1 MIELIVASSI
11 LISIVLLGLYTFEVD
26 NEKRAIFTGS
36 LTLFIFSL
44 IYLITENYI
53 AAIVQISFASS
64 ILAALIFT
72 SFEAVR
78 KTNDKKE
85 CPVAAS
91 LTIVLLMVLFPLFI
105 GFKRIKTPLPENWF
119 SFVFFITISVIFVT
133 GFLVI
138 SNILARLK
146 K

>member
-1 MIELIVASSI
+1 MIELIAASSI

-64 ILAALIFT
+64 ILTALIFT

-78 KTNDKKE
+78 KTNDKNE
-85 CPVAAS
+85 YPVAAS

-119 SFVFFITISVIFVT
+119 SLIFFITISVIFVT